1 MKWQLRGG
9 GWGGEMSYTLENLAF
24 ETINAFATVTSFL
37 GSFRFCSFISRV
49 PCYHCEI
56 SLGMRFPCQLMH
68 EIREFPIVRKV

>member
-1 MKWQLRGG
+1 M
-9 GWGGEMSYTLENLAF
+9 LENLAF

-49 PCYHCEI
+49 PCYHRGK

-68 EIREFPIVRKV
+68 GIREFLFARKV

>member
-1 MKWQLRGG
+1 
-9 GWGGEMSYTLENLAF
+9 MSYTLENLAF

-49 PCYHCEI
+49 PCYHCGM